1 MCLKF
6 IFNTLFWCTVVI
18 FGHHRAR
25 QSAPRAPQG
34 TFRCTVVDHFD
45 HRAPEQRHE
54 QQTGSTKTSQNKS
67 RPSGV
72 RAGFV

>member
-25 QSAPRAPQG
+25 QSALCEPHG
-34 TFRCTVVDHFD
+34 TFRCTVVGKNKD
-45 HRAPEQRHE
+45 RAPE
-54 QQTGSTKTSQNKS
+54 
-67 RPSGV
+67 
-72 RAGFV
+72 